1 MREVIR
7 MNNEIIKELV
17 ELGIYDSKNLSEEE
31 YNNLLKSNTNSSLIY
46 ITGYYE
52 GDNDDS
58 NKYFKEIDT
67 KGLTVED
74 IKLQLEI
81 DKAKNIR
88 SIKNMVMFFVV
99 ITVISLV
106 VMFLGGMSLFSELG
120 SKMY

>member
-1 MREVIR
+1 

-31 YNNLLKSNTNSSLIY
+31 YNNLSKSNTNSSLIY